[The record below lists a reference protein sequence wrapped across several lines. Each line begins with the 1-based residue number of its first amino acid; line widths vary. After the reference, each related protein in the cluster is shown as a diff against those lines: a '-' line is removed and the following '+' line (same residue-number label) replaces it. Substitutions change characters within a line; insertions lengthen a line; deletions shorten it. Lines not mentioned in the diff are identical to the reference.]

1 MLELDTERLE
11 QLAKDPEATADA
23 SDQGEVV
30 LVAQTRHSAWITYR
44 QKLDEDE
51 EDSEFVSAVDDVIA
65 GLDTF
70 VRCENRRA
78 ELRRKY
84 AAVMQKYEE
93 SPQQQRWP

>member
-1 MLELDTERLE
+1 M
-11 QLAKDPEATADA
+11 
-23 SDQGEVV
+23 
-30 LVAQTRHSAWITYR
+30 LVAQTRHTAWVAYR

-78 ELRRKY
+78 KLRRKY
-84 AAVMQKYEE
+84 AAAMQKHEE
-93 SPQQQRWP
+93 SPQQKRWP